1 MNVNRKLRLQ
11 LLIQNGVFVVLLLGL
26 AAGIG
31 WITRDIKTQWDLT
44 QGHRNTLSPAAAD
57 VLKQLSGPIRVTA
70 YATAQDTEGDVRKAV
85 QTFLSPFQRAK
96 SDFSLTFVDPREQ
109 PQKIQAAG
117 VRVNGELVIEFNG
130 RSEHLT
136 NLTEQDLSNL
146 LLRLARSSE
155 RQLMYL
161 DGHGEAKLD
170 GRANHDLGDFGTQLS
185 VKGFKTAPLNL
196 ATAPDVPDNISV
208 LIIAAPRVD
217 LLPGETARLRRWVE
231 KGGNLLWLVNNDAS
245 RGLQPLADELGL
257 KLIAGSVVDPRA
269 AGLKLPATFSLA
281 TAYGQHRIT
290 ENSQLTSVFPY
301 AGRIAPADGSKWRF
315 APLVEVAPD
324 GWLETGGINDNVA
337 FNKDRD
343 IRGPIVISAALER
356 DVGGRKQRVV
366 VVGTSQFLANQYAG
380 LLGNM
385 DLGINMINWLAGDE
399 SLITIQPRNRQDL
412 TLELSR
418 AGLSLL
424 GFGFLI
430 LLPLA
435 FLITGGVIWWRRRRA

>member
-11 LLIQNGVFVVLLLGL
+11 LLLQNGVFVVLLLAL
-26 AAGIG
+26 AAGIA
-31 WITRDIKTQWDLT
+31 WVTRDIKTQWDLT
-44 QGHRNTLSPAAAD
+44 QGNRNTLSPAATD
-57 VLKQLSGPIRVTA
+57 VLKQLRGPVRITA
-70 YATAQDTEGDVRKAV
+70 YATAQDTEGDVRKSV

-96 SDFSLTFVDPREQ
+96 PDLEVAYIDPREQ
-109 PQKIQAAG
+109 PQKAQAAG
-117 VRVNGELVIEFNG
+117 VRVNGELVIEFNS

-155 RQLMYL
+155 RQVMYL

-170 GRANHDLGDFGTQLS
+170 GRANHDLGDFGNQLS

-196 ATAPDVPDNISV
+196 ATAQDVPDNASILV
-208 LIIAAPRVD
+208 IAGPRVD
-217 LLPGETARLRRWVE
+217 LLPGETARIRRWVE
-231 KGGNLLWLVNNDAS
+231 KGGNLLWLVNNDS
-245 RGLQPLADELGL
+245 LRGLQPLAEELGL
-257 KLIAGSVVDPRA
+257 NLVSGTVVDPRA

-281 TAYGQHRIT
+281 TGYGQHRIT
-290 ENSQLTSVFPY
+290 ENSTLTSVYPY
-301 AGRIAPADGSKWRF
+301 ARRIAPAEGSKWRF
-315 APLVEVAPD
+315 TPLVEVAPD
-324 GWLETGGINDNVA
+324 GWLETDGINDNVA

-343 IRGPIVISAALER
+343 VRGPIVIGSALER
-356 DVGGRKQRVV
+356 DVGERKQRVV

-385 DLGINMINWLAGDE
+385 DLGINMVNWLAGDE
-399 SLITIQPRNRQDL
+399 ALITIQPRNRQDL

-430 LLPLA
+430 VLPLV
-435 FLITGGVIWWRRRRA
+435 FLVTGIVIWWRRRKA

>member
-1 MNVNRKLRLQ
+1 MNLNRKLRMQ

-31 WITRDIKTQWDLT
+31 WVTRDIKTQWDLT
-44 QGHRNTLSPAAAD
+44 QGGRNTLSPAAAD
-57 VLKQLSGPIRVTA
+57 VLKQLNGPIKVTA

-96 SDFSLTFVDPREQ
+96 SDFTLAFVDPREQ
-109 PQKIQAAG
+109 PQQVQAAG
-117 VRVNGELVIEFNG
+117 VRVNGELVVEFNG

-136 NLTEQDLSNL
+136 SLTEQDLSNL

-155 RQLMYL
+155 RQVMYL
-161 DGHGEAKLD
+161 DGHGEGKLD

-196 ATAPDVPDNISV
+196 ATAQDVPDNISV

-231 KGGNLLWLVNNDAS
+231 KGGNLLWLANNDAA

-257 KLIAGSVVDPRA
+257 KLIAGTVVDPRA

-301 AGRIAPADGSKWRF
+301 AGRIAPAEGSKWHF
-315 APLVEVAPD
+315 TPLVEVASD

-343 IRGPIVISAALER
+343 IRGPVVISAALER
-356 DVGGRKQRVV
+356 DIGSRKQRVV

-418 AGLSLL
+418 AGLSLV

-435 FLITGGVIWWRRRRA
+435 FLITGVVIWWRRRKA